1 MPIISD
7 ATNMTLRIGL
17 DRRASR
23 QNLLASNLA
32 NIDTPEYV
40 AKDLEFE
47 GALREAAEASDA
59 DGLALARTED
69 GHMGGPGSSFT
80 IQNDEVVERAD
91 TIDTLDGN
99 GVDLDKEL
107 VRYTDNAIKYTGGAE
122 MLRRRY
128 GILQAVLSEYRAT

>member
-7 ATNMTLRIGL
+7 ATNLTLRVGL

-59 DGLALARTED
+59 NDLPLARTED
-69 GHMGGPGSSFT
+69 GHIGGPGSPFM
-80 IQNDEVVERAD
+80 IQNDDVVERAD